1 MDTLEIDWIPEDT
14 GAPYTETDMTESDFV
29 DMPAHL
35 VDKICKKKFGHTNWA
50 RMSQMSPIELAGNP
64 CDIDYVEG
72 IVYFKNRTLVQEK
85 QMVVKDK
92 KGNPIKDKKG
102 NVIKGGK
109 KKKKLKDLLPALKA
123 APKLKNLKK
132 AASKLKTGR
141 A

>member
-1 MDTLEIDWIPEDT
+1 MDTIEIDWIPEDT

-72 IVYFKNRTLVQEK
+72 IVYFKNRTLV
-85 QMVVKDK
+85 
-92 KGNPIKDKKG
+92 
-102 NVIKGGK
+102 
-109 KKKKLKDLLPALKA
+109 
-123 APKLKNLKK
+123 
-132 AASKLKTGR
+132 
-141 A
+141 